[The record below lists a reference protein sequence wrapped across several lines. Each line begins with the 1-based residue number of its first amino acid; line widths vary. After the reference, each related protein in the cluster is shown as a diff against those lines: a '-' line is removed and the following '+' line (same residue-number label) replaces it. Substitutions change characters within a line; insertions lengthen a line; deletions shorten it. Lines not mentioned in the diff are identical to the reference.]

1 MKALKFLLRSLLRC
15 SGVGSEGRNL
25 TGAGEAEGRGGNGES
40 EVVITGSE

>member
-25 TGAGEAEGRGGNGES
+25 TGAEEAEGRGGSGES